1 MRHLIALLIILIS
14 FTSTSW
20 GQRTLLKNGYLHVG
34 NGSVIS
40 SAAVGIE
47 GDKIILV
54 KNSLAY
60 SYSVSDWDTI
70 IDLKGAHIY
79 PGFIA
84 PNSTLGLTEIDA
96 VSATNDF
103 EEYGKYNPH
112 VRAQVAFNAE
122 SEVIK
127 TVRTNGVLLAQATP
141 RGHRITGT
149 STVFALDGWNWEDA
163 TVLADD
169 GIHINWPSSIRRSKD
184 NRRVQESNDQYQKEK
199 EELILFFQSAKV
211 YASNKKGERDLR
223 FTAMSGIFN
232 GTKRVYFRA
241 DGLQEINDVID
252 FCLQF
257 QIKTGVIVG
266 GYDSPHVARKLKDAK
281 IAVMLMR
288 PHSLPLRE
296 DDPIYKPYLLAAKL
310 QEVGVLYC
318 IQNEGDMEAMNA
330 RNLPFLAGTA
340 QAFGLTE
347 EEAIASISLN
357 TAKILG
363 CDKYYGSVEV
373 GKMATLFI
381 SEGNALDMRT
391 NNVICAMI
399 NGRWIDLNNRQSDL
413 YQKYRSKY
421 TNQPTGKKKK

>member
-1 MRHLIALLIILIS
+1 MKNSLLVLVLLCSTLSS
-14 FTSTSW
+14 FA
-20 GQRTLLKNGYLHVG
+20 QKTLFKNGYLHIG

-40 SAAVGIE
+40 SAAVGVE

-84 PNSTLGLTEIDA
+84 ANSTLGLTEIDA
-96 VSATNDF
+96 VHASNDF
-103 EEYGKYNPH
+103 EEFGKYNPH
-112 VRAQVAFNAE
+112 VRAQVAFNVE
-122 SEVIK
+122 SEVIR
-127 TVRTNGVLLAQATP
+127 TVRSNGVLLAQATP

-149 STVFALDGWNWEDA
+149 STVFVLDGWNWEDA
-163 TVLADD
+163 TALADD
-169 GIHINWPSSIRRSKD
+169 GIHVNWPSSIKRSRD
-184 NRRVQESNDQYQKEK
+184 NRRVQEANDTYQKEK
-199 EELILFFQSAKV
+199 DELISFFTSAKV
-211 YASNKKGERDLR
+211 YAANKKGERDLR
-223 FTAMSGIFN
+223 FSAMSGIFN

-241 DGLQEINDVID
+241 DGLQEINDIID

-266 GYDSPHVARKLKDAK
+266 GYESPLVARKLKDAK
-281 IAVMLMR
+281 ISVMLMR
-288 PHSLPLRE
+288 PHSLPLRD
-296 DDPIYKPYLLAAKL
+296 DDPVYRPYALAAQL
-310 QEVGVLYC
+310 QSEGVLYC

-340 QAFGLTE
+340 QAYGLTE
-347 EEAIASISLN
+347 EEAVASISLN

-363 CDKYYGSVEV
+363 CDQQYGSIEV
-373 GKMATLFI
+373 GKKATLFI

-399 NGRWIDLNNRQSDL
+399 NGKWVNLGNRQSDL
-413 YQKYRSKY
+413 YQKYRTKY
-421 TNQPTGKKKK
+421 QQQPDSKKKK